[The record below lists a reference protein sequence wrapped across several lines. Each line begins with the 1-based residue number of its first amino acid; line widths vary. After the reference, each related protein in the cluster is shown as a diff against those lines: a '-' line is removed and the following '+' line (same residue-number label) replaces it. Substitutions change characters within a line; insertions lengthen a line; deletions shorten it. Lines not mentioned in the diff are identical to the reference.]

1 MALVKRTILVA
12 LVITAMVLI
21 SVNPATAAV
30 GSKRDTDWMSSGDFR
45 ITITVTGYY
54 YYGQDHFFEVVHTFT
69 MVKPPFYGFN
79 GAWGVYGEDTEGELY
94 SETLLT
100 SQTTY
105 TYDDEPYVDSSA
117 HTWCYGVVFWFGFP
131 VATADLYCEILADM

>member
-1 MALVKRTILVA
+1 MALVKRAILVA

-30 GSKRDTDWMSSGDFR
+30 GSKRDTDSMSHGDFR

-69 MVKPPFYGFN
+69 MVKPWFYNFD

-117 HTWCYGVVFWFGFP
+117 HTWCYGVVFRFGVP